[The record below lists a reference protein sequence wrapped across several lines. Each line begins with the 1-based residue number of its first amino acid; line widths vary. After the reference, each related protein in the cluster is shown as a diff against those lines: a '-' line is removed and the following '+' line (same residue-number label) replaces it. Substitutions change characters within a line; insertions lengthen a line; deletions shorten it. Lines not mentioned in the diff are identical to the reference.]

1 LRRASR
7 ASNRLRLHSMCISQ
21 ACQLSNHFLRRSNA
35 FQQLNPL
42 AEPMQSKGSAPVLAK
57 C

>member
-21 ACQLSNHFLRRSNA
+21 ACQLRRSNA